1 MRGLKK
7 WIIRGLMILAAA
19 VCLLAVVVAFQPADY
34 AVERTI
40 TIQSGPGPVFV
51 QVENLKAWDNWS
63 PWTKLDPDARVV
75 FSGPAAGRG
84 ASMAWRGNAQVGE
97 GTMAI
102 IGWER
107 DKLVELE
114 QEFIKPLPG
123 KALIKVM
130 LAPDGSG
137 SNATRV
143 TMRLEGSNGFM
154 GKAACLMMNMDQMI
168 GSAFAT
174 GLANLKE
181 FVEKN
186 KGK

>member
-1 MRGLKK
+1 
-7 WIIRGLMILAAA
+7 
-19 VCLLAVVVAFQPADY
+19 
-34 AVERTI
+34 
-40 TIQSGPGPVFV
+40 
-51 QVENLKAWDNWS
+51 
-63 PWTKLDPDARVV
+63 
-75 FSGPAAGRG
+75 
-84 ASMAWRGNAQVGE
+84 
-97 GTMAI
+97 MAI

-154 GKAACLMMNMDQMI
+154 GKAACLVMNMDQMI